1 MAAAFLVLSI
11 LRFSVTYVVLY
22 DILKGKKIHTD
33 NFIIRRLKFIHVYH
47 TDLFFLLLRPVHISP
62 FRSIWINLGPS
73 IIISKS
79 TLVCTGYLSTKSHTG
94 YLSTQ
99 QTSKLK
105 TKYLFPFPV
114 WIYPIECK
122 QLRLGLAYTGKLEQK
137 VISRSWYSNTLR
149 IKIFVS
155 GDLKDFHL
163 LLKTRRE
170 EESLVPWAFY
180 HQSCNVIIQS
190 VHSYYTIFL
199 LKKLSIRWRH
209 LHKLDI

>member
-1 MAAAFLVLSI
+1 MTFWKVKNTHWLFHNKAVRIYSCLSYRLILLVIEAGSYFTFPLNMDKPRI
-11 LRFSVTYVVLY
+11 IHHYL
-22 DILKGKKIHTD
+22 KIH
-33 NFIIRRLKFIHVYH
+33 
-47 TDLFFLLLRPVHISP
+47 
-62 FRSIWINLGPS
+62 
-73 IIISKS
+73 
-79 TLVCTGYLSTKSHTG
+79 TGYLSTKSHTG

-105 TKYLFPFPV
+105 TKYLLPFPV

-122 QLRLGLAYTGKLEQK
+122 QLRLVLAYTGKLEQK
-137 VISRSWYSNTLR
+137 EISSSWYSNTLS

-190 VHSYYTIFL
+190 VPSYYTIFL
-199 LKKLSIRWRH
+199 
-209 LHKLDI
+209 